1 MTGKQTDLRD
11 WANQIDSP
19 PLQGRGRGW
28 GVSAGRLDQLNTHAS
43 TMRRNP
49 TEPETRLWR
58 ALSRSQLG
66 GYKFRRQAVIGDAI
80 ADFLCPRK
88 GLIVEIDGHTHTN
101 PDADAR
107 RTERLAA
114 LGYRVARFTN
124 EDVMRN
130 LEGVQRQLLTLLDSL
145 PDRRAPHP
153 NPSPEG
159 EGLEEGEAR
168 KLSGINHEGSVG

>member
-1 MTGKQTDLRD
+1 MGRQTNLDD
-11 WANQIDSP
+11 WAKHLDSP

-28 GVSAGRLDQLNTHAS
+28 GLSAGRLDELGQYAR

-49 TEPETRLWR
+49 TEPEVRLWR
-58 ALSRSQLG
+58 VLSRSQLG
-66 GYKFRRQAVIGDAI
+66 GYKFRRQAVIGNAI

-88 GLIVEIDGHTHTN
+88 GLVVEVDGHTHTA
-101 PDADAR
+101 PAADER
-107 RTERLAA
+107 RTARLEA
-114 LGYRVARFTN
+114 LGYKVVRFTN

-130 LEGVQRQLLTLLDSL
+130 LDGVQRHLLSVLDSL

-159 EGLEEGEAR
+159 EGLAGVA
-168 KLSGINHEGSVG
+168 EGSVGHG